1 MSVDSREDHL
11 GQRSWIPAHAGT
23 QLTLGACRL
32 SFAGPV
38 TGARCLN
45 PIPSRTRPL
54 NASAL
59 MVLCLKT
66 RESRSSPGQPRTIP
80 SLRNET
86 DLQRLNDRCG
96 GGARV
101 QQQVVTPDVR
111 EPTLPRVI
119 TQGVE

>member
-11 GQRSWIPAHAGT
+11 GQRSWVPAHAGT

-66 RESRSSPGQPRTIP
+66 RESRSLPGLPRTK
-80 SLRNET
+80 SLFMTHDAALRPPRMANS
-86 DLQRLNDRCG
+86 QWQW
-96 GGARV
+96 V
-101 QQQVVTPDVR
+101 
-111 EPTLPRVI
+111 LPFAIRHSPLAHK
-119 TQGVE
+119 